1 MDYIVDSYNRS
12 SNASDL
18 ILLNSFNTSIQT
30 KAYLNQR
37 YSSLN
42 WHELFQYS
50 FKKIQSKTFSPF
62 LDNNASS
69 FNPPGHGSVFFD
81 LYHSGLLLQLKD
93 SGVDYIFISNADNLA
108 ASLDSKIMAYL
119 DETRCPFL
127 MELTPKTSAD
137 VKGGTVINYNGN
149 LRLWEIAQVGDK
161 EIDLFSSQPY
171 FNTNNIWVSVPR
183 LLQVIESNQLELDL
197 IRNYKSN
204 NDGEFIQMEYAMG
217 SAIRSFSDA
226 KGLIVP
232 RSRFFPVKKTS
243 DLLLLISDVC
253 SWTPSGQPIWDN
265 SKKTGCFIG

>member
-1 MDYIVDSYNRS
+1 
-12 SNASDL
+12 
-18 ILLNSFNTSIQT
+18 
-30 KAYLNQR
+30 
-37 YSSLN
+37 
-42 WHELFQYS
+42 
-50 FKKIQSKTFSPF
+50 
-62 LDNNASS
+62 
-69 FNPPGHGSVFFD
+69 VFYD
-81 LYHSGLLLQLKD
+81 LYHSGLLLQLKN

-119 DETRCPFL
+119 DATRCPFL

-137 VKGGTVINYNGN
+137 VKGGTVINYDGN
-149 LRLWEIAQVGDK
+149 LRLWEIAQVGDN

-183 LLQVIESNQLELDL
+183 LLQVIDSNQLELDL

-204 NDGEFIQMEYAMG
+204 NDGDFIQMEYAMG
-217 SAIRSFSDA
+217 SAIQSFFDS

-253 SWTPSGQPIWDN
+253 SWTPSGKLVWDD
-265 SKKTGCFIG
+265 SKKPVVSLGEPFSNVSDFFRLFSIIPSIKNARSIHLSGEVLFDQSVVFEKVVSISNSSSDLKSIGSFI